1 MSVLYKIFLKDFKI
15 IKFCFFLLTSF
26 FLYGEFRQ
34 FLIEKPSLTSDA
46 RTTLAPN
53 HFPDVLICK
62 IEGYDKKQLKFHGYE
77 TSYQYAIDEF
87 LRYTINYINFI
98 LSVNK
103 ICSLGVPSKR
113 TFFGWRGEN
122 GNFTVQ
128 EVEEDVSAIKTIRL
142 KCLPK
147 ETFL

>member
-1 MSVLYKIFLKDFKI
+1 MSSIKYICLTRRGRNLNSNNPVQAWLSWHRAMSVLYKIFIKDFKI

-46 RTTLAPN
+46 RTNLAPN

-87 LRYTINYINFI
+87 LRYTIKYQ
-98 LSVNK
+98 LYM
-103 ICSLGVPSKR
+103 
-113 TFFGWRGEN
+113 
-122 GNFTVQ
+122 Q
-128 EVEEDVSAIKTIRL
+128 
-142 KCLPK
+142 
-147 ETFL
+147 